1 MADNLF
7 GERLR
12 QLRKTARLTQ
22 QDVADRLN
30 IHRTSYTKYETG
42 VVAPDQQGL
51 VQLAELFGVTV
62 DHLLGRVESLDVVLD
77 TAGNKITLTLEEQ
90 NLLQIF
96 RQLTYTEQME
106 LVKQAQ
112 KNLRQRR
119 KP

>member
-22 QDVADRLN
+22 QGVADRLN

-62 DHLLGRVESLDVVLD
+62 DYLLGRDESVDVVSDAVGKQNPLS
-77 TAGNKITLTLEEQ
+77 LEEQ
-90 NLLQIF
+90 NLLQMF
-96 RQLTYTEQME
+96 RQLTYAQQRE

-112 KNLRQRR
+112 KAVAQNYL
-119 KP
+119 K

>member
-1 MADNLF
+1 MSENLF

-12 QLRKTARLTQ
+12 RLRKTARLTQ

-62 DHLLGRVESLDVVLD
+62 DHLLGREADTDVVLD
-77 TAGNKITLTLEEQ
+77 TAGNTIQLSLEEQ
-90 NLLQIF
+90 NLLQMY
-96 RQLTYTEQME
+96 RQLTYTEQRE

-112 KNLRQRR
+112 KALKQRR
-119 KP
+119 LK